1 MSIPP
6 RPSKSD
12 IVTDF
17 RRTQILDAARES
29 FATHGMAGTT
39 VDGIARRAGLAK
51 GTVYLYYKSK
61 QEILKQVLEE
71 DVAELEAKT
80 VQVVNGPG
88 SVEER
93 LRAFFT
99 GTLTFFDSKRD
110 FFEQCHF
117 EMGVDV
123 RKKAR
128 QKLEVVFADQVNAW
142 RVSLTKA
149 KKAGDVGN
157 IDAGSSAL
165 IIVGLASGLA
175 KQRLR
180 GWASG
185 PVDAIAAEASSTLWK
200 GLAAR

>member
-1 MSIPP
+1 MSTTPK
-6 RPSKSD
+6 PSKSD

-17 RRTQILDAARES
+17 RRTQLLDAARES

-39 VDGIARRAGLAK
+39 VDGIARRAGVAK

-61 QEILKQVLEE
+61 EEILKQVLEE

-99 GTLTFFDSKRD
+99 GALSFFDSKRD

-117 EMGVDV
+117 EMGPDV
-123 RKKAR
+123 RKKAM
-128 QKLEVVFADQVNAW
+128 QKLEVVFTEQVNAW
-142 RVSLTKA
+142 RASLTRA
-149 KKAGDVGN
+149 KRAGEVGN
-157 IDAGSSAL
+157 IDAGASAL
-165 IIVGLASGLA
+165 IIVGLASGRA

-185 PVDAIAAEASSTLWK
+185 PIDAIAAEASATLWK
-200 GLAAR
+200 GLATR